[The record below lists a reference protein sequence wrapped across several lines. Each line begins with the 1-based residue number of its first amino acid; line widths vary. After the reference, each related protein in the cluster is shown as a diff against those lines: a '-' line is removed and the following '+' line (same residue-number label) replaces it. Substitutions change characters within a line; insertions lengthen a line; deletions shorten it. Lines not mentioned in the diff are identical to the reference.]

1 MGETALQKTSYTRE
15 EYLAA
20 EDQAADKSEF
30 YDGEIIA
37 MAGGSRNHSVIC
49 LNLNWGIR
57 NAIAD
62 KDCVGFDSNMKLDI
76 AEHNVFVYPDVMVV
90 CGEIEFSEDRTDII
104 KNPVLIIEVLSPG
117 TETFDRVSKFAY
129 YRSLPSLQEYV
140 LVSQHKPMIE
150 IYHRQNEN
158 KWLYS
163 VSESLEASVFLQTIQ
178 HELSL
183 KDIYHKVEWGRESAD

>member
-1 MGETALQKTSYTRE
+1 MGRSAVKETHYTRE

-20 EDQAADKSEF
+20 EDQANGKSEF
-30 YDGEIIA
+30 YDGEIIV

-49 LNLNWGIR
+49 FNLIRRIGEGID
-57 NAIAD
+57 D

-76 AEHNVFVYPDVMVV
+76 TEHNVFVYPDVMVV

-117 TETFDRVSKFAY
+117 TEGFDRGNKFAY
-129 YRSLPSLQEYV
+129 YRSLPSFQEYV
-140 LVSQHKPMIE
+140 LVAQHKPMVE
-150 IYHRQNEN
+150 IYHKQEEN

-163 VSESLEASVFLQTIQ
+163 VSKTPEESVFLQTIQ
-178 HELSL
+178 HELFL
-183 KDIYHKVEWGRESAD
+183 KDIYHKVDWGRESAD